1 MLKNKY
7 EAPHAEVMKAE
18 SIHLLTGTGQPEDND
33 ADSKQSTFDDEDMD
47 MDGFGFGKR
56 KDAIDAEWTWK

>member
-1 MLKNKY
+1 MEKKKY
-7 EAPHAEVMKAE
+7 EIPLTEVMNVEPIIPLAR
-18 SIHLLTGTGQPEDND
+18 SIREDND
-33 ADSKQSTFDDEDMD
+33 ADSKQSTFDDEDTD

>member
-1 MLKNKY
+1 MEKKKY
-7 EAPHAEVMKAE
+7 EIPLTKVMNVEPILLLAR
-18 SIHLLTGTGQPEDND
+18 SIPEDND
-33 ADSKQSTFDDEDMD
+33 AESKKSTFYDEDTD